1 MPQSNPSVDA
11 GASLRRQPDL
21 GATGLSRPSK
31 HAPDKRTTLSPTKG
45 LLFLVLGLLPALLI
59 AANADPIL
67 TLAERLR
74 QYDPE
79 RDFAGVLERFR
90 AAAGADLS
98 RIAALERARQLLLST
113 GTDVSEF
120 ARIGSADREN
130 GLFAYLEAG
139 KRARSGT
146 NRDPASRFGAVESL
160 IETAR
165 SAPRCDWYTART
177 AQAWRNAY
185 APIDIGKDVKALWAR
200 DAACR
205 DEARTIRRV
214 SGALCELA
222 GQLLREGRTDDSL
235 ACLAGVDDF
244 CTRTLND
251 VVSSEVA
258 VACAEQIEREQRLL
272 AVVHAARSDWND
284 ADRAH
289 ARADRADRFA
299 RILRQRR
306 EFATQ
311 DPILQVPVLREQPYR
326 AAFAYLLSSG
336 FLFTGWLTLLA
347 VALAAA
353 CVAGA
358 LRLFGGPND
367 SATARVGCEWM
378 HWFWSAAIVAGP
390 AAGLATAVQFVPP
403 KLNLVSSQNWVQ
415 SGIVLS
421 VILTLAAVLTLARA
435 RTLAGGASAPNRSR
449 VWSVWWVLVGLL
461 AILVFFRPWVPLGAN
476 LENFD
481 RGLRSPLAPSRAHL
495 YQSLVLLAG
504 ILATVVWLVW
514 LMLGRFRRRGS
525 GGALRQEGGGTS
537 LAGCTAVLALWG
549 WLILGI
555 MCAGS
560 FRLYHRY
567 DARLSGLVVQDLED
581 EVGAWMGPAW
591 KRAFF
596 DEEVNGR
603 ASAEQSN

>member
-1 MPQSNPSVDA
+1 M
-11 GASLRRQPDL
+11 
-21 GATGLSRPSK
+21 
-31 HAPDKRTTLSPTKG
+31 
-45 LLFLVLGLLPALLI
+45 GLLPALLI
-59 AANADPIL
+59 AVNADPIL

-98 RIAALERARQLLLST
+98 RIAALERSKRLVLST

-120 ARIGSADREN
+120 ARIGSADPEN

-139 KRARSGT
+139 KRARSET
-146 NRDPASRFGAVESL
+146 NRDPIARFGAVGSL
-160 IETAR
+160 IEMAR
-165 SAPRCDWYTART
+165 SAPRCDWYSART

-200 DAACR
+200 DAAGR
-205 DEARTIRRV
+205 DQARTIRHV
-214 SGALCELA
+214 SGALRELA
-222 GQLLREGRTDDSL
+222 GQLLREGQTDDSL
-235 ACLAGVDDF
+235 TCLSGVDDF

-251 VVSSEVA
+251 VVSTEVA
-258 VACAEQIEREQRLL
+258 VACAEQIERAQRLR
-272 AVVHAARSDWND
+272 AAAHAARSDWND
-284 ADRAH
+284 ADRARG
-289 ARADRADRFA
+289 RADRANRFA
-299 RILRQRR
+299 RILQRR
-306 EFATQ
+306 RESAPQ
-311 DPILQVPVLREQPYR
+311 DPILQIPVLREQPYR
-326 AAFAYLLSSG
+326 AAFAYLLSCG

-347 VALAAA
+347 VALTAA
-353 CVAGA
+353 CVAGV

-367 SATARVGCEWM
+367 SAPARVGRGWM

-403 KLNLVSSQNWVQ
+403 NLKLVSSQSWVQ

-421 VILTLAAVLTLARA
+421 AILTLAAVLTLARA
-435 RTLAGGASAPNRSR
+435 RASAEGAPAPNRSR

-481 RGLRSPLAPSRAHL
+481 RSLRSPLAPSRTHL

-504 ILATVVWLVW
+504 MLATVVWLVW
-514 LMLGRFRRRGS
+514 FVFGRFRRRGT
-525 GGALRQEGGGTS
+525 GGSPRLDGGGRS
-537 LAGCTAVLALWG
+537 LAGSTAVLALWG

-555 MCAGS
+555 LCAGS

-567 DARLSGLVVQDLED
+567 DARLGALVAQDLED

-596 DEEVNGR
+596 DQKDDRTSIGR
-603 ASAEQSN
+603 ASNWPTE